1 MGKTKWCARL
11 VKLPNLYNL
20 PDCPKWWALCLYS
33 TSFNMTG
40 KQNGAFLA
48 DKYLGSSLKASI
60 LAPLVSLY
68 GTCYRM
74 FSGDIS
80 VQLQKNVPY
89 WEKNK
94 LFYVTVM
101 ISCNTSAYQNFMQ
114 EGAESEAWKYYSMW
128 RWVWQTEKGKR
139 DG

>member
-1 MGKTKWCARL
+1 MA
-11 VKLPNLYNL
+11 
-20 PDCPKWWALCLYS
+20 
-33 TSFNMTG
+33 G
-40 KQNGAFLA
+40 KQNRIFLA

-68 GTCYRM
+68 GTCCRM

-114 EGAESEAWKYYSMW
+114 EGAESEAWNYYSM
-128 RWVWQTEKGKR
+128 
-139 DG
+139 